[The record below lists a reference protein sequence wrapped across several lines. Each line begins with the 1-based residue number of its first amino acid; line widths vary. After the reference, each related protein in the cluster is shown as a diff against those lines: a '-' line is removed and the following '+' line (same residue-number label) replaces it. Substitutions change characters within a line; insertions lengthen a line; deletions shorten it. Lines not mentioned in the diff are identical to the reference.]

1 MKILLT
7 GASGQL
13 GKVVSSVFG
22 RKHDV
27 VGLTHAD
34 LDVVSLPD
42 VDTIFRMIKPDWVVH
57 AAAYTDVDGAE
68 RDKETAMHVNGL
80 GTRNVADVA
89 DHVGAKVF
97 YFSTDYVFPGNS
109 DTPYRED
116 AVPQPVN
123 HYGLTKLQG
132 EQWVQSICSR
142 YLIVRTSWLFGEGE
156 SNFVNKISEQ
166 ARNVGR
172 VYVVEDQRGSPTYMC
187 DLAEMSLKLIEHDS
201 VGLYHV
207 TNSGTA
213 TWFDLAREVVS
224 LLEIDCQVQPIASE
238 NAGRSAMRPSYSVL
252 DNHLLQLEQFP
263 EMRSWEEAL
272 KSFLRQLN
280 VG

>member
-13 GKVVSSVFG
+13 GQVVSSVFG

-27 VGLTHAD
+27 VGLNHAD

-42 VDTIFRMIKPDWVVH
+42 VDTVFRMIKPDWVVH
-57 AAAYTDVDGAE
+57 AAAYTDVDRAE
-68 RDKETAMHVNGL
+68 RNQETAMNVNAL

-89 DHVGAKVF
+89 DYFGVQML
-97 YFSTDYVFPGNS
+97 YFSTDYVFAGNA
-109 DTPYRED
+109 DKPYRED
-116 AVPQPVN
+116 AVTQPIN

-132 EQWVQSICSR
+132 EQWVQDVCSR

-156 SNFVNKISEQ
+156 GNFVSKISEQ
-166 ARNVGR
+166 ARNVGE
-172 VYVVEDQRGSPTYMC
+172 VSVVEDQRGSPTYMY

-213 TWFDLAREVVS
+213 TWFDLAQEVVS
-224 LLEIDCQVQPIASE
+224 LLEIDCQIQPIASGD
-238 NAGRSAMRPSYSVL
+238 AGRSAIRPPYSVL
-252 DNHLLQLEQFP
+252 DNHLLQLEGFP
-263 EMRSWEEAL
+263 EMRSWREAL
-272 KSFLRQLN
+272 KSFLRQSN